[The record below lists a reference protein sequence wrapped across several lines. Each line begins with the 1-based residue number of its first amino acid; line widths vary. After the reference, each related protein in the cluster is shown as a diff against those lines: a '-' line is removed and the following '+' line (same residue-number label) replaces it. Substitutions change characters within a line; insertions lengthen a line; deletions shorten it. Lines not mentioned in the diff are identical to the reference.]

1 MAKDEAEKTVSIE
14 ERLFDFVFKDV
25 PIDSIYI
32 REWHVHSINTANLG
46 TVNLGVVDTK
56 MCDVCIDNHLGV
68 SHDLIVY
75 YSTDA
80 MSFTGNAYLTVPW
93 SQTWKFKRS
102 TNESLYQSVFLKDF
116 YNYCIDDIK
125 RSIGSTVLKLVEQH
139 IVNGKARLLEI
150 WQHQFANDKPLFRC
164 TSLEQL
170 LVEMDLHGG
179 NADGD

>member
-1 MAKDEAEKTVSIE
+1 MARDEVEKTASIE

-25 PIDSIYI
+25 LIDSIYL
-32 REWHVHSINTANLG
+32 REWHMRSI
-46 TVNLGVVDTK
+46 DTK
-56 MCDVCIDNHLGV
+56 ICDVCIDNNLGV
-68 SHDLIVY
+68 SHDLTVY
-75 YSTDA
+75 YSIDA
-80 MSFTGNAYLTVPW
+80 MSYTGNAYLTVPW
-93 SQTWKFKRS
+93 SQTWKFKQS

-139 IVNGKARLLEI
+139 IVNGKAHLLDI
-150 WQHQFANDKPLFRC
+150 WQHRFVRDKPLFRC

-179 NADGD
+179 NIDGD